1 MKKILFVCSH
11 LYSGSSGLC
20 DALNRHPRIQGYN
33 FASKNSYT
41 SPHSLMYLTDQIHK
55 CTNKAAIYMD
65 ELLKN
70 HQLSTKSAYGICK
83 FIYVLRE
90 PEVVLSYLIK
100 QERIKPEFAVRNY
113 LFRIRRMCEMSKRS
127 GGILLTWN
135 DLTARKGIDLIED
148 YLELKQKIPYD
159 EVLLRPYA
167 RQYGLIDSKLLQK
180 TEDAYQK
187 YLYWIKT
194 ETKLKYL

>member
-1 MKKILFVCSH
+1 
-11 LYSGSSGLC
+11 
-20 DALNRHPRIQGYN
+20 
-33 FASKNSYT
+33 
-41 SPHSLMYLTDQIHK
+41 
-55 CTNKAAIYMD
+55 
-65 ELLKN
+65 
-70 HQLSTKSAYGICK
+70 
-83 FIYVLRE
+83 LRE

-167 RQYGLIDSKLLQK
+167 RQYGSIDSKLLQK